1 MTSKAS
7 TWLALSAATYLAI
20 SCSSTPTAIAPATN
34 PAAPPD
40 ATVPTNQQPAPPAPG
55 AGNPT
60 DSHGQ
65 IRHGNSGGSRGGGAA
80 GGAAP
85 APALPADFP
94 TEVPL
99 PPGTLQ
105 SSTGA
110 AGRWGLLLLAHGPA
124 DQVLTT
130 SMAFYRA
137 AGFTTDGLATVHRG
151 HYQVVLVAE
160 NRDHS
165 NTETNLAAGIT
176 KH

>member
-1 MTSKAS
+1 MTSRAR
-7 TWLALSAATYLAI
+7 TWLVLSAATYLAI
-20 SCSSTPTAIAPATN
+20 SCSSTQTVSAPATRA
-34 PAAPPD
+34 AAPPA
-40 ATVPTNQQPAPPAPG
+40 ATVPTSQQPAQPAPG
-55 AGNPT
+55 AGNTT
-60 DSHGQ
+60 DTRGQ
-65 IRHGNSGGSRGGGAA
+65 SRHGTSGGGGGGAA
-80 GGAAP
+80 S

-94 TEVPL
+94 TEVPV

-105 SSTGA
+105 GSTGA
-110 AGRWGLLLLAHGPA
+110 AGRWGLLLLTRGPA

-130 SMAFYRA
+130 TMAFYRA
-137 AGFTTDGLATVHRG
+137 AGFTTDGPATVHRG

>member
-7 TWLALSAATYLAI
+7 SWLALSAATCLAI
-20 SCSSTPTAIAPATN
+20 SCSSTPTASAPATS
-34 PAAPPD
+34 PAAPPA
-40 ATVPTNQQPAPPAPG
+40 ATDPTSQQPAQPAPV
-55 AGNPT
+55 ASNPT

-65 IRHGNSGGSRGGGAA
+65 TRHDNSGGGRDGG

-85 APALPADFP
+85 APALPTDFP
-94 TEVPL
+94 TEVPV

-105 SSTGA
+105 GSTGA
-110 AGRWGLLLLAHGPA
+110 AGRWGLLLLTHGPA

-130 SMAFYRA
+130 TMAFYRS
-137 AGFTTDGLATVHRG
+137 AGFTTDGPATVHRG